1 MSGYSK
7 QCMARKS
14 IMCALTRAQAQI
26 DRLTKER
33 DEARQEGTAA
43 GCVVAINVMRAD
55 RDRAERER
63 DEARATIEELSVL
76 LEDYKKR
83 VEQDVKE
90 INRLK
95 GLESVCHCGALISD
109 HTQSDN
115 HVFVAV
121 VERCPNAKRLEQAV
135 ALLDKALTDL
145 ERARKG
151 TT

>member
-63 DEARATIEELSVL
+63 DEAQLMVQHNLEAAQRAEA
-76 LEDYKKR
+76 
-83 VEQDVKE
+83 Q
-90 INRLK
+90 
-95 GLESVCHCGALISD
+95 
-109 HTQSDN
+109 
-115 HVFVAV
+115 
-121 VERCPNAKRLEQAV
+121 LEQAV